1 MAMKQELQNAERTK
15 TVTEMAMSPT
25 MMMFGFGFGFGF
37 GDGYG
42 DDVWCLVLVRSCE
55 FRWTQGVSRAAYRRS
70 LQETRRD
77 PPVLFYVE

>member
-1 MAMKQELQNAERTK
+1 MAMKQELHNAERTK

-25 MMMFGFGFGFGF
+25 MMMFGF